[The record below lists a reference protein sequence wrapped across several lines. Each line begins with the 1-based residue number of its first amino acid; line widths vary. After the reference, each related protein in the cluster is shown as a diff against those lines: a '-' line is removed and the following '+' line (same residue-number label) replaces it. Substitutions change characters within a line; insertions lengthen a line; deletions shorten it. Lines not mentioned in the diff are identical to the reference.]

1 MVDLALYSDQ
11 TNSENEMCQ
20 PNPFFEIK
28 PIHLSNKDTSIY
40 ALTYKLQG
48 ITRTCNIVIMMHK

>member
-11 TNSENEMCQ
+11 TNSEKEMCQ
-20 PNPFFEIK
+20 PNPFFEIE
-28 PIHLSNKDTSIY
+28 PIHLSNKDTSVY

-48 ITRTCNIVIMMHK
+48 IAISLS